1 MPTDVSHFHIAIIG
15 AGFGGLGAAI
25 RLRQSG
31 REDFVVFEKSAGV
44 GGTWWVNRY
53 PGCACDVPSQLYS
66 LSFAPNPDW
75 TRYYAPR
82 AEIQA
87 YLEGLVEEHGLA
99 DHIRLGTEILRAE
112 WQEAE
117 QRWKLTDQHGR
128 RYTARVLVSALGGLS
143 RPAWPDLSGLDEF
156 TGTVVHSQ
164 QWPDDLDL
172 GGKRVAV
179 VGTGASAAQFVPHVA
194 RQAGHLTVFQRT
206 PAWIIPRRDRPIGPM
221 RRRLFRRFPFLLR
234 LARFMIYARNE
245 LRVPA
250 LLRWHWL
257 GAGHRWL
264 AHRHRRA
271 QIEDPEIS
279 EKFRPN
285 YDIGCKRVILSDD
298 FYPTFNRDNV
308 SLVDSA
314 VVRATETGVIDADQR
329 RHAAEV
335 LILATGFR
343 ATEPVPEGLIIGR
356 DGRDLAGQWRNGP
369 AAYKGTTVHGFPNL
383 FILLGPNTALGHS
396 SVLLMIESQIRY
408 LLSAL
413 DHLEAGTGPL
423 EVKRDAQA
431 DWNNWIE
438 QRLARSVWNA
448 GGCSSWYLHP
458 RSRRNTT
465 IWPGFVSD
473 FRRRLRQFDRDAY
486 QSNASVQETAD
497 CTDSRR
503 LGKQSRGCGD

>member
-1 MPTDVSHFHIAIIG
+1 MPADAQHLSIAIIG
-15 AGFGGLGAAI
+15 AGFGGLETAI

-31 REDFVVFEKSAGV
+31 RDDFVVFEKSAGV

-75 TRYYAPR
+75 TRHYAPR
-82 AEIQA
+82 SEIQA
-87 YLEGLVEEHGLA
+87 YLEGLVAEHGLA
-99 DHIRLGTEILRAE
+99 GQIRLETEITRAE
-112 WQEAE
+112 WHEGDR
-117 QRWKLTDQHGR
+117 RWVLTDQHGR

-143 RPAWPDLSGLDEF
+143 RPAWPDLPGLDEF
-156 TGTVVHSQ
+156 TGQVVHSQ

-172 GGKRVAV
+172 DGKRLAV
-179 VGTGASAAQFVPHVA
+179 VGTGASAAQFVPQVA
-194 RQAGHLTVFQRT
+194 KRAGYLTVFQRT
-206 PAWIIPRRDRPIGPM
+206 PAWIIPRRDRPIGPIW
-221 RRRLFRRFPFLLR
+221 RRLFRRVPLLQR
-234 LARFMIYARNE
+234 LARFTIYARNE

-264 AHRHRRA
+264 ANRHRRA

-308 SLVDSA
+308 ALVDRA
-314 VVRATETGVIDADQR
+314 VARVTESGVVDADG
-329 RHAAEV
+329 RHHPAEV

-343 ATEPVPEGLIIGR
+343 ATEPVPEGLFIGR
-356 DGRDLAGQWRNGP
+356 DGCDLADRWRDGP

-413 DHLEAGTGPL
+413 DHLEAENGAF
-423 EVKRDAQA
+423 EVKQEAQTR
-431 DWNNWIE
+431 WNNWVE
-438 QRLARSVWNA
+438 QRLSRSVWNA
-448 GGCSSWYLHP
+448 GGCNSWYLHP
-458 RSRRNTT
+458 RSGRNTT

-486 QSNASVQETAD
+486 QANASAQETAD
-497 CTDSRR
+497 CADLRR
-503 LGKQSRGCGD
+503 LGK